1 MKGQLAFLQLSAV
14 SLGNLEKISDVQQS
28 LADVVPKALGILWE
42 PRAQTNL
49 QVNPCPSAPKTED
62 SSPTLPRQGPRWH
75 PLLRP
80 AQEPGRLTV
89 SELEN
94 LLEMWKKMVFSP
106 AIM

>member
-1 MKGQLAFLQLSAV
+1 MKGQLAFLQPSAV
-14 SLGNLEKISDVQQS
+14 SLVNLEKISDVQQS

-42 PRAQTNL
+42 PRAQTNPSGEAL
-49 QVNPCPSAPKTED
+49 SLCPHNQGLFPSQKGPQVV
-62 SSPTLPRQGPRWH
+62 

-80 AQEPGRLTV
+80 EQERERLTV

-94 LLEMWKKMVFSP
+94 LLETWKKMVFSP